1 MLCSRGERRVS
12 VWVLMSSFGLG
23 VGVLGCTCGAAT
35 PSSGPAASGSAAT
48 ASLDPELAARV
59 LARVGDRTI
68 TLADFSQ
75 ALERMDRF
83 ERLRYQT
90 PERRKLLLDEMIDTE
105 LLAREAERRGLD
117 KRPETQAALDQLM
130 RDEVLRELRRSQP
143 PLEELP
149 AGEVQAYYAAHPDE
163 FRDPERRRIAVVVV
177 GARDLARK
185 LAAELGAAD
194 AAAWSEA
201 VRVHS
206 VRQDVEVP
214 AGSPEVARPPLT
226 LAGDLGLV
234 SAPGE
239 LRGNNPQVPEALRAA
254 VFALQDVGAVT
265 PEPVE
270 IDGQFYVVRL
280 VAKLPARIRS
290 LSEADT
296 MVRVRVLA
304 ERIGRA
310 EAALNDRLREQFPVV
325 INEEGLAKLRATLA
339 LEAASAA
346 TPGSVHP

>member
-12 VWVLMSSFGLG
+12 VWVLVSGFGLG
-23 VGVLGCTCGAAT
+23 VSVLGCTCGAAT
-35 PSSGPAASGSAAT
+35 PSSGPAASGTT

-59 LARVGDRTI
+59 LARVGERTI

-143 PLEELP
+143 ALEELP

-177 GARDLARK
+177 GTRDLARK
-185 LAAELGAAD
+185 LATELRAAD

-201 VRVHS
+201 VRTHS
-206 VRQDVEVP
+206 VRQDSEVP
-214 AGSPEVARPPLT
+214 AGSPEVARPPLS

-239 LRGNNPQVPEALRAA
+239 LRGNNPEVPEPLRAA
-254 VFALQDVGAVT
+254 VFALQDVGAVA

-310 EAALNDRLREQFPVV
+310 EAALNDSLRKQFPVV
-325 INEEGLAKLRATLA
+325 INEQGLAELRAALA

-346 TPGSVHP
+346 APGSVHP